1 MSLTARVRTSLHLD
15 DGEDRRVDY
24 TSTANQERTG
34 GQMDSPLFVEGQ
46 LYTNNSNSDYNEQD
60 RFSMDRTM
68 SIKLA
73 NQPSPSHYNQYT
85 PSLHSPVLS
94 QVQRPDYFHSHSAD
108 EISTINRSQLH
119 PTQLFPS
126 HFSPTLAR
134 EVPSYPD
141 VAQSSSTPFD
151 RTPQL
156 ILEHGPSSWRQP
168 TSSDHNLRSDYDDNS
183 TTQISPRQYRVA
195 TSNVSSASSSSNSP
209 LLTAINATPNQ
220 NFLNRR
226 ASAPSLARD
235 ARNTAR
241 ITTSSG
247 NTPSRRRSVLS
258 LRGQLPPGSFQL
270 PSGTSSPYP
279 TTGTPSFRTHSTEQD
294 SYTPSSSSSSAG
306 EMERLM
312 SAAKLLDVD
321 YDGGNVVNM
330 PTTSQSWTPR
340 SALREA
346 ASNYNGFGMFIH
358 ILLLIF
364 SPSPKN

>member
-24 TSTANQERTG
+24 ASNTQQERIS
-34 GQMDSPLFVEGQ
+34 GQTDSPLFVEGQ
-46 LYTNNSNSDYNEQD
+46 LYTNNSHLNYIEQE
-60 RFSMDRTM
+60 RFNMDRTM
-68 SIKLA
+68 NIKIESHS
-73 NQPSPSHYNQYT
+73 SPSHYNQFA
-85 PSLHSPVLS
+85 SSHSSSPVLS
-94 QVQRPDYFHSHSAD
+94 QRPDYFHSHSAD
-108 EISTINRSQLH
+108 EIHTVHRSQLH

-126 HFSPTLAR
+126 HFTPTLAR
-134 EVPSYPD
+134 EVASYPD
-141 VAQSSSTPFD
+141 VAQASSTPFD

-156 ILEHGPSSWRQP
+156 ISEHGPSSWRQP
-168 TSSDHNLRSDYDDNS
+168 TSSDINLRSEYDDVS
-183 TTQISPRQYRVA
+183 TTQISPRQYRVPR
-195 TSNVSSASSSSNSP
+195 SNVSSTSSSSNSP
-209 LLTAINATPNQ
+209 LLTAINAAPNQ

-226 ASAPSLARD
+226 ASAPSLVARE
-235 ARNTAR
+235 ARNAAR
-241 ITTSSG
+241 ISTTSG

-279 TTGTPSFRTHSTEQD
+279 TSGTPSFRTHSTEQD

-321 YDGGNVVNM
+321 YDGNVVNV
-330 PTTSQSWTPR
+330 PTTSQSWAPR
-340 SALREA
+340 SALRDA

-358 ILLLIF
+358 FL
-364 SPSPKN
+364 